1 MDINKNDLIFCEKCH
16 KTLKRTEFYLS
27 NNLEKY
33 PNGGTVPIC
42 KKCLTMHVNNWDP
55 STYLWILQEVDVPY
69 IPDEWNA
76 LLARYGTDKR
86 KMTGTTILG
95 RYLSKMKLKQYRDW
109 RWKDTEYLQELDHKK
124 VREALEANGATMQEI
139 DQALR
144 ERTFEVPE
152 GQLEEPESPINI
164 SSPSIQQPQSYETF
178 SFEEPAE
185 SASDLGLSEEDV
197 TYLKLKWGSSYKPAE
212 WVWLEQYYND
222 FMDSY
227 DIQSAGHKDTLKKLA
242 KTSLKLDQLIDLGDV
257 DGAQKT
263 QKMYDS
269 LMKSGKF
276 TAAQNKAESGEA
288 VDSIS
293 EIVMMCEKDGFIP
306 RYYTDGPQ
314 DKVDRVLQDL
324 QEYTHSLI
332 TEETNIG
339 NLIENAVKQIEEDKL
354 REEQTEADAASD
366 EDLLEEALFS
376 NDIKYLS
383 DGEFEEFN
391 EFEEELSDKDNKLL
405 EDLTDF
411 MKDGE

>member
-16 KTLKRTEFYLS
+16 KTLKRSEFYLS

-33 PNGGTVPIC
+33 PNGGTIPIC
-42 KKCLTMHVNNWDP
+42 KKCLTMHVDNWNP
-55 STYLWILQEVDVPY
+55 ETYLWILQEVDVPY
-69 IPDEWNA
+69 IPDEWNG
-76 LLARYGTDKR
+76 LLARYGTDRR
-86 KMTGTTILG
+86 KVTGTTILG

-109 RWKDTEYLQELDHKK
+109 RWKDTEYLQELDHKR

-144 ERTFEVPE
+144 ERTFAIPE
-152 GQLEEPESPINI
+152 GELAEPETQINI
-164 SSPSIQQPQSYETF
+164 STPGPQAYETF
-178 SFEEPAE
+178 TFEEPAE
-185 SASDLGLSEEDV
+185 SADDLGLSDDDV
-197 TYLKLKWGSSYKPAE
+197 TYLKLKWGASYKPAE

-293 EIVMMCEKDGFIP
+293 EIVMMCEKEGFIP

-339 NLIENAVKQIEEDKL
+339 NLIENAIKQIEEDKL

-366 EDLLEEALFS
+366 EDLLEEALFA

-391 EFEEELSDKDNKLL
+391 DFEDNLADDDNKLL
-405 EDLTDF
+405 ENLSDF
-411 MKDGE
+411 TKDGE

>member
-16 KTLKRTEFYLS
+16 KTLKRSEFYLS

-33 PNGGTVPIC
+33 PNGGTIPIC
-42 KKCLTMHVNNWDP
+42 KKCLTMHVNNWNP
-55 STYLWILQEVDVPY
+55 ETYLWILQEVDVPY
-69 IPDEWNA
+69 IPDEWNG
-76 LLARYGTDKR
+76 LLARYGTDRR
-86 KMTGTTILG
+86 KVTGTTILG

-144 ERTFEVPE
+144 ERTFAIPE
-152 GQLEEPESPINI
+152 GELTEPETPISV
-164 SSPSIQQPQSYETF
+164 SSPGPQSYETF
-178 SFEEPAE
+178 TFEEPTE
-185 SASDLGLSEEDV
+185 SADDLGLSDEDV
-197 TYLKLKWGSSYKPAE
+197 TYLKLKWGASYKPAE

-339 NLIENAVKQIEEDKL
+339 NLIENAIKQIEEDKL

-391 EFEEELSDKDNKLL
+391 DFEDDLADNDNKLL
-405 EDLTDF
+405 EGLSDF

>member
-16 KTLKRTEFYLS
+16 KTLKRSEFYLS

-33 PNGGTVPIC
+33 PNGGTIPIC
-42 KKCLTMHVNNWDP
+42 KKCLTMHVDNWNP
-55 STYLWILQEVDVPY
+55 ETYLWILQEVDVPY
-69 IPDEWNA
+69 IPDEWNG
-76 LLARYGTDKR
+76 LLARYGTDRR
-86 KMTGTTILG
+86 KVTGTTILG

-144 ERTFEVPE
+144 ERTFAIPE
-152 GQLEEPESPINI
+152 GELTEPETPISV
-164 SSPSIQQPQSYETF
+164 SSSGPQSYETF
-178 SFEEPAE
+178 TFEEPTE
-185 SASDLGLSEEDV
+185 SADDLGLSDEDV
-197 TYLKLKWGSSYKPAE
+197 TYLKLKWGASYKPAE

-339 NLIENAVKQIEEDKL
+339 NLIENAIKQIEEDKL

-391 EFEEELSDKDNKLL
+391 DFEDDLADNDNKLL
-405 EDLTDF
+405 EGLSDF

>member
-16 KTLKRTEFYLS
+16 KTLKRSEFYLS

-33 PNGGTVPIC
+33 PNGGTIPIC
-42 KKCLTMHVNNWDP
+42 KKCLTMHVDNWNP
-55 STYLWILQEVDVPY
+55 ETYLWILQEVDVPY
-69 IPDEWNA
+69 IPDEWNG
-76 LLARYGTDKR
+76 LLARYGTDRR
-86 KMTGTTILG
+86 KVTGTTILG

-144 ERTFEVPE
+144 ERTFAIPE
-152 GQLEEPESPINI
+152 GELTEPETPISV
-164 SSPSIQQPQSYETF
+164 SSPGPQSYETF
-178 SFEEPAE
+178 TFEEPTE
-185 SASDLGLSEEDV
+185 SADDLGLSDEDV
-197 TYLKLKWGSSYKPAE
+197 TYLKLKWGASYKPAE

-339 NLIENAVKQIEEDKL
+339 NLIENAIKQIEEDKL

-391 EFEEELSDKDNKLL
+391 DFEDDLADNDNKLL
-405 EDLTDF
+405 EGLSDF

>member
-16 KTLKRTEFYLS
+16 KTLKRSEFYLS

-33 PNGGTVPIC
+33 PNGGTIPIC
-42 KKCLTMHVNNWDP
+42 KKCLTMHVDNWNP
-55 STYLWILQEVDVPY
+55 ETYLWILQEVDVPY
-69 IPDEWNA
+69 IPDEWNG
-76 LLARYGTDKR
+76 LLARYGTDRR
-86 KMTGTTILG
+86 KVTGTTILG

-144 ERTFEVPE
+144 ERTFAIPE
-152 GQLEEPESPINI
+152 GELTEPETPISI
-164 SSPSIQQPQSYETF
+164 SSSGPQSYETF
-178 SFEEPAE
+178 TFEEPAE
-185 SASDLGLSEEDV
+185 SADDLGLSDEDV
-197 TYLKLKWGSSYKPAE
+197 TYLKLKWGASYKPAE

-339 NLIENAVKQIEEDKL
+339 NLIENAIKQIEEDKL

-391 EFEEELSDKDNKLL
+391 DFEDDLADNDNKLL
-405 EDLTDF
+405 EGLSDF

>member
-1 MDINKNDLIFCEKCH
+1 
-16 KTLKRTEFYLS
+16 
-27 NNLEKY
+27 
-33 PNGGTVPIC
+33 
-42 KKCLTMHVNNWDP
+42 
-55 STYLWILQEVDVPY
+55 
-69 IPDEWNA
+69 
-76 LLARYGTDKR
+76 
-86 KMTGTTILG
+86 
-95 RYLSKMKLKQYRDW
+95 
-109 RWKDTEYLQELDHKK
+109 
-124 VREALEANGATMQEI
+124 
-139 DQALR
+139 
-144 ERTFEVPE
+144 
-152 GQLEEPESPINI
+152 
-164 SSPSIQQPQSYETF
+164 
-178 SFEEPAE
+178 
-185 SASDLGLSEEDV
+185 
-197 TYLKLKWGSSYKPAE
+197 
-212 WVWLEQYYND
+212 
-222 FMDSY
+222 
-227 DIQSAGHKDTLKKLA
+227 
-242 KTSLKLDQLIDLGDV
+242 
-257 DGAQKT
+257 
-263 QKMYDS
+263 
-269 LMKSGKF
+269 MKSGKF

-339 NLIENAVKQIEEDKL
+339 NLIENAVKQIEEDKM